1 MSFFERPDPRL
12 ASSADPPAAIA
23 VIRAI
28 GRNVVALVI
37 CCAIAVAIYAG
48 DVAYGL
54 HGVSRTSGVVTVR
67 GPSSVVTIVRDDRDV
82 PHVRAHDDWDMY
94 FGDGYAQGSDRLFQ
108 LDLTRRYAY
117 GTLSEVLGAKAL
129 PIDVAQRAVDIDGIA
144 RRQLRALP
152 DVTRKAL
159 TAFSDGINAAAA
171 GQPLPVEFRL
181 LLYRPAPWT
190 PKDSLA
196 VSVVAS
202 LELSDSWNDVVARD
216 AIWRSE
222 GPQCFDALVPLSDER
237 YDVSVRGDAI
247 PRRTHIQTPDDCG
260 PGNVASAR
268 RPAIGSNAWAAGSGR
283 TLDGHALL
291 ANDPHLDVSIP
302 GIWYV
307 VDLQSP
313 HVHVA
318 GATIPGVPGVVL
330 GHNERIAWASTN
342 AQVATTGV
350 FRFDSR
356 ARGGRWTRQHFA
368 VRFVG
373 DRVVRY
379 YRTPAEFSIPGQ
391 AGSAPLLVR
400 WPMYAQR
407 RSTIETILQLNAA
420 HDAGDAERALAGY
433 RGSPQNFVVADRSGN
448 VVYHMAGIVPDDP
461 AWGRYVHAASELGRS
476 FAALS
481 FAQLPSAAPSRNAIV
496 VSANNRSY
504 GTSYPYRLS
513 AQFEPPYRAYRIAQ
527 LMRARSRYDTA
538 YFAAMQLD
546 TFSPI
551 DAEIAGD
558 VVRGRA
564 MQGVTRDELAAF
576 DVLARWDG
584 RFDPDSRG
592 AALEHSVRYWLLGA
606 GDPVGARLARLR
618 SARADWEPG
627 LEQDVAASLI
637 SATMDRRDWG
647 AAGAIAIEHPLSPM
661 RFGFL
666 NGDMLPGSGNED
678 TIRLQEPGFA
688 QGFRAVWDVGNW
700 DAGGIVIPSGESGE
714 PGSPHYTDS
723 TPDWIVGRLSP
734 LPFGDAAVRR
744 LARQTLLLE
753 PASSTTLGK

>member
-1 MSFFERPDPRL
+1 MSFFERPDPRI
-12 ASSADPPAAIA
+12 ASSADQPAAIA
-23 VIRAI
+23 VIRTI
-28 GRNVVALVI
+28 GRHAIALII
-37 CCAIAVAIYAG
+37 CCVISLAIYAV

-54 HGVSRTSGVVTVR
+54 HGISRTGGVIAVR
-67 GPSSVVTIVRDDRDV
+67 GLSSVVTIVRDDRDV
-82 PHVRAHDDWDMY
+82 PHVRARDDWDMY
-94 FGDGYAQGSDRLFQ
+94 FGEGYAQGSDRLFQ

-117 GTLSEVLGAKAL
+117 GTLSEVLGAKTF

-152 DVTRKAL
+152 ETTLSAL
-159 TAFSDGINAAAA
+159 SAFSDGINAAAA
-171 GQPLPVEFRL
+171 RQPLPVEFRL
-181 LLYRPAPWT
+181 MLYRPAPWT

-196 VSVVAS
+196 VSIVAS

-216 AIWRSE
+216 AIWRSQ
-222 GPQCFDALVPLSDER
+222 GSRCFDALVPLSDGR

-247 PRRTHIQTPDDCG
+247 PRRVQLDLPDDCG
-260 PGNVASAR
+260 PGSVASVR
-268 RPAIGSNAWAAGSGR
+268 RPSIGSNAWAAGSAR
-283 TLDGHALL
+283 SFDGHALL

-350 FRFDSR
+350 FRFNSR
-356 ARGGRWTRQHFA
+356 ARGGRWTDQHFS
-368 VRFVG
+368 VRFAG
-373 DRVVRY
+373 DRAVRY
-379 YRTPAEFSIPGQ
+379 YRTPAEFSVPGQ
-391 AGSAPLLVR
+391 AAAAPLLVR

-407 RSTIETILQLNAA
+407 RSTIETILRLNAA
-420 HDAGDAERALAGY
+420 RDAGDAVRALAGY

-461 AWGRYVHAASELGRS
+461 AWGRYVHPASDVERS
-476 FAALS
+476 FAELS
-481 FAQLPSAAPSRNAIV
+481 FARLPSAAPSRNAIV

-504 GTSYPYRLS
+504 GANYPYRLS

-527 LMRARSRYDTA
+527 LLRARSRYDAA
-538 YFAAMQLD
+538 YFATMQLD
-546 TFSPI
+546 TYSPI
-551 DAEIAGD
+551 DAEIASD
-558 VVRGRA
+558 VLRARA

-606 GDPVGARLARLR
+606 GVPARARLAQLR
-618 SARADWEPG
+618 SARGDWEPG
-627 LEQDVAASLI
+627 LEEDVAASLV

-666 NGDMLPGSGNED
+666 NGDVLPGSGNED

-688 QGFRAVWDVGNW
+688 QGFRAVWDVGDW

-714 PGSPHYTDS
+714 PGSPYYTDS
-723 TPDWIVGRLSP
+723 TPDWIAGRLSP
-734 LPFGDAAVRR
+734 LPFSAFALRR
-744 LARQTLLLE
+744 HARQTLLLE
-753 PASSTTLGK
+753 PASSTTGGK

>member
-12 ASSADPPAAIA
+12 ASSADPPAAMA
-23 VIRAI
+23 VVRTI
-28 GRNVVALVI
+28 GRHAVALII
-37 CCAIAVAIYAG
+37 CCVIAAAVYAG

-54 HGVSRTSGVVTVR
+54 HGVSRTSGVMAVR
-67 GPSSVVTIVRDDRDV
+67 GPSSIVTIVRDDRDV
-82 PHVRAHDDWDMY
+82 AHVRARNDSDVY
-94 FGDGYAQGSDRLFQ
+94 FGEGYAQGSDRLFQ

-117 GTLSEVLGAKAL
+117 GTLSEVLGAKAF
-129 PIDVAQRAVDIDGIA
+129 PIDSAQRAVDIDGIA

-152 DVTRKAL
+152 ADTRKAL
-159 TAFSDGINAAAA
+159 SAFSDGINAAAA

-196 VSVVAS
+196 VSIVAS

-222 GPQCFDALVPLSDER
+222 GSQCFDALVPLSDGR
-237 YDVSVRGDAI
+237 YDVSVRGEAI
-247 PRRTHIQTPDDCG
+247 PRRAHREPLKDCG
-260 PGNVASAR
+260 PGSVASVR

-283 TLDGHALL
+283 SFDGHALL

-313 HVHVA
+313 HLHVA

-350 FRFDSR
+350 FRFNSR
-356 ARGGRWTRQHFA
+356 VRDGRWTDQRFS
-368 VRFVG
+368 VRFAA
-373 DRVVRY
+373 DRIVRY
-379 YRTPAEFSIPGQ
+379 YRTPTEFSVPGQ

-400 WPMYAQR
+400 WPTYAQR
-407 RSTIETILQLNAA
+407 RSTIETVLQLNAA
-420 HDAGDAERALAGY
+420 RDAADAVRALAGY
-433 RGSPQNFVVADRSGN
+433 RGSPQNFVVADRSGT
-448 VVYHMAGIVPDDP
+448 VVYHMAGIVPDDR
-461 AWGRYVHAASELGRS
+461 AWGRYVHPASELERS
-476 FAALS
+476 FAPLS
-481 FAQLPSAAPSRNAIV
+481 FARLPSAAPSRNAIF

-504 GTSYPYRLS
+504 GASYPYRLS

-527 LMRARSRYDTA
+527 LLHARSRYDA
-538 YFAAMQLD
+538 GYFATMQLD
-546 TFSPI
+546 TYSPI

-558 VVRGRA
+558 VLRARA

-606 GDPVGARLARLR
+606 GVPIGTRLSQLR
-618 SARADWEPG
+618 SARGDWEPG
-627 LEQDVAASLI
+627 LEEDIAASLV

-666 NGDMLPGSGNED
+666 NGDKLPGSGNED

-714 PGSPHYTDS
+714 PGSPYYTDS
-723 TPDWIVGRLSP
+723 TPDWIAGRLSP
-734 LPFGDAAVRR
+734 LPFSAFALRHH
-744 LARQTLLLE
+744 ARQTLLLE
-753 PASSTTLGK
+753 PVSSTTRGK